1 MKLTNTLFTA
11 AVAALSLTACGTKD
25 TNSDLEIENK
35 VEALLGKMTLEE
47 KLGQMNQLSPW
58 DFNELAGKVRKGE
71 VGSILNYTDSA
82 LVNKIQRVAVE
93 ESRLGIPLLVSRD
106 VIHGYKTIFPI
117 PLGQAATFNPQIVER
132 GARVAA
138 VEASADGI
146 RWTFAPM
153 IDISRDPRW
162 GRIAESCGEDPYLTS
177 VMGTAMIK
185 GFQGSSLNSPTSMAA
200 CAKHFVAYGASEGG
214 KDYNSTFVPE
224 RVLRNVYLP
233 PFKAAVDA
241 GCATFMTSFND
252 NDGVPGTANKFV
264 LKDILRDEWKFDGMV
279 VTDWASAAEM
289 INHGF
294 CADGKDAAE
303 KSVNAGVDMDM
314 VSETFIKNLKRSLE
328 ENVVSMQAIDNA
340 VRNILRLKF
349 RMGLF
354 DNPYIATPQRVKYA
368 EEHLKVAK
376 EAVEQS
382 VILLKNSNGTLP
394 LTDNVRTIAVV
405 GPMADAPYEQLGTWV
420 FDGEKEHTVTP
431 LKAIKEMYGDKVN
444 VIFEPALAY
453 SRDKDRS
460 GIVKAVSA
468 ARRADAV
475 IVFVGEESI
484 LSGEAHSLANL
495 DLQGAQSE
503 LIKSLSAVGKPLVT
517 VVMAGRQLTIGK
529 EVEASDA
536 VLYSF
541 HPGTMGGPA
550 IADILFGKVNPSAK
564 TPVTFPR
571 MTGQLPMY
579 YAHNNTGR
587 PANPTE
593 MLIDEIPVEAGQTSV
608 GCRSFYLDAGDT
620 PLFPFGYGLSYTT
633 FEYSNLKLAS
643 DMLTVGGELLVTVD
657 LKNTGRYDGVEV
669 VQLYIQDKIGSVTRP
684 VKELKAFRRVALKAG
699 ESTVVSFSLPV
710 SELAFWGYDMTYGVE
725 PGDFRL
731 WVGTSSAEGLSAD
744 FTVAAR

>member
-1 MKLTNTLFTA
+1 MKLTNTLFTV
-11 AVAALSLTACGTKD
+11 AVAALSLTACGTKN
-25 TNSDLEIENK
+25 TNADLEIENK

-58 DFNELAGKVRKGE
+58 DFDELAGKVRKGE

-185 GFQGSSLNSPTSMAA
+185 GFQGSLLNSPTSMAA

-368 EEHLKVAK
+368 EEHLKAAK

-517 VVMAGRQLTIGK
+517 VVMVGRQLTIGK

-536 VLYSF
+536 VLYLF

-669 VQLYIQDKIGSVTRP
+669 VQLYIQDKVGSVTRP

>member
-224 RVLRNVYLP
+224 RVLRNVYLS

-368 EEHLKVAK
+368 EEHLKAAK

-484 LSGEAHSLANL
+484 LSGEAHSLSNL

-669 VQLYIQDKIGSVTRP
+669 VQLYIQDKVGSVTRP